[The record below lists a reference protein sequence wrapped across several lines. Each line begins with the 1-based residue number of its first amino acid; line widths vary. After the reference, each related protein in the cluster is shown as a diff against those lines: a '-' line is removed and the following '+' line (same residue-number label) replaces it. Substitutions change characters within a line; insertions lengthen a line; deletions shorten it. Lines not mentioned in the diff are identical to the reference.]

1 MQSSSPNGPGNGRVG
16 KNAPGNG
23 PEIRIRAE
31 PRDQNTCR
39 FVVDRPVFPEGS
51 AYFDPSSDTAAAPLA
66 RAILEIPG
74 VEGVLVQDALV
85 TVTAETGGNWR
96 PVAVEVGRRLREAL
110 AASEPAVGVEV
121 LESMPGPEVIRDRV
135 EQVLRDEINPAVA
148 AHGGHISLVEV
159 QRNRVFLRM
168 GGGCQG
174 CGMATATLRQG
185 VERALRRAVPQIGA
199 ILDTTDHAAG
209 TNPYYEPARA

>member
-1 MQSSSPNGPGNGRVG
+1 MQSSSPNGAGNGPVG
-16 KNAPGNG
+16 KNGA
-23 PEIRIRAE
+23 EIRIRAE

-51 AYFDPSSDTAAAPLA
+51 AFFDPASDTAAAPLA

-110 AASEPAVGVEV
+110 TASEPAIGAEV
-121 LESMPGPEVIRDRV
+121 LESLPGPEVIRDRV

>member
-1 MQSSSPNGPGNGRVG
+1 MQSSSPNGAGNGPVG
-16 KNAPGNG
+16 KNG

-51 AYFDPSSDTAAAPLA
+51 AFFDPSSDTAAAPLA
-66 RAILEIPG
+66 RAILGIPG

-110 AASEPAVGVEV
+110 TASEPAIGAEV
-121 LESMPGPEVIRDRV
+121 LESLPGPEVIRDRV

-148 AHGGHISLVEV
+148 AHGGHISLVELVSLTHPRHPGGLV
-159 QRNRVFLRM
+159 QQSHKRPKAR
-168 GGGCQG
+168 
-174 CGMATATLRQG
+174 
-185 VERALRRAVPQIGA
+185 IGA
-199 ILDTTDHAAG
+199 VRLSTIVCSTLQKVTFSDLFR
-209 TNPYYEPARA
+209 E